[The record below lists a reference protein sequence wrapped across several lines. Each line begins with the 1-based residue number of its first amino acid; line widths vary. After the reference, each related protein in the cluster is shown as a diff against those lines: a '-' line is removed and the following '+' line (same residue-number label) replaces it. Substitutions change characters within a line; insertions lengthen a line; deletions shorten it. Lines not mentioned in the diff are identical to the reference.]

1 MVVYLVE
8 SPGAKESLDVIMEN
22 ADRQTRTTVETYYD
36 VLIDRGQTRGKQA
49 IIRRLLEL
57 RFGPLPSHVH
67 ARLENASVAELDA
80 WTERLLS
87 AASLDE
93 VLAG

>member
-1 MVVYLVE
+1 
-8 SPGAKESLDVIMEN
+8 MEN

-36 VLIDRGQTRGKQA
+36 VLIDRGKTEGLLRGKLA

>member
-8 SPGAKESLDVIMEN
+8 SPGAKESLDAIMEN

>member
-1 MVVYLVE
+1 
-8 SPGAKESLDVIMEN
+8 MEN